1 MGNLQNVNYTF
12 ICTVHVPVY
21 QIMDVCGLNVRI
33 INQYSD
39 MNGFHGSC
47 QLKLCLARDHLH
59 EIIICYYILLLKVIH
74 VQTTKYKTHYIK
86 MIIAVHIVLFD
97 DRC

>member
-21 QIMDVCGLNVRI
+21 QIMDACGLNVRI

-59 EIIICYYILLLKVIH
+59 EIIICYFKSNPC
-74 VQTTKYKTHYIK
+74 TNNSSIK
-86 MIIAVHIVLFD
+86 LTISK
-97 DRC
+97 